1 MLLKMITGHGKI
13 QKKDNM
19 KHIKL
24 FEGFYSDRIQQ
35 VLIELKAHMKE
46 DLIDWVDGQKPT
58 S

>member
-1 MLLKMITGHGKI
+1 
-13 QKKDNM
+13 M